1 MSRPLGSFL
10 KENAVL
16 IAGVALPLMLVILF
30 TVART
35 LPAKN
40 VPDPQYKA
48 VYAVQSYYYAGYNYS
63 YKINDE
69 GKLEVTLN
77 APARNVPPYTDSDI
91 PSDAQKAKIYLFDG
105 AKNKTEEIE
114 VDLPKLE
121 KDGKS
126 IKIPVAK
133 FDTLTLASGEAP
145 DGYKFR
151 DESYTNSSLLTE
163 LFTYRSRRIPRA
175 IVKDGREIAIET
187 QNYGNFVF
195 IGWVTKE

>member
-16 IAGVALPLMLVILF
+16 IAGIALPLMLVILF
-30 TVART
+30 TFARA

-48 VYAVQSYYYAGYNYS
+48 VYALQPYYGGFSYAF
-63 YKINDE
+63 KIKDD
-69 GKLEVTLN
+69 GKLDVTFN
-77 APARNVPPYTDSDI
+77 TPDNPNNYVDNTT
-91 PSDAQKAKIYLFDG
+91 QKAQIFIFDG
-105 AKNKTEEIE
+105 AKNKTQTIDL
-114 VDLPKLE
+114 DLPARDKE
-121 KDGKS
+121 KKS
-126 IKIPVAK
+126 VPIAVKE
-133 FDTLTLASGEAP
+133 FDTLTLASGDAP

-151 DESYTNSSLLTE
+151 EESYSGSSLITE
-163 LFTYRSRRIPRA
+163 IFTYRSRHIPRA
-175 IVKDGREIAIET
+175 IVKEGREIPLEN